1 MAKAAKRPATAGKS
15 PVTSAKAAPKAAL
28 PKAAAAKKPAVKP
41 VKAVSKSAVPAK
53 PVAQPKAKSAAKPLG
68 KPAVKVEAKAK
79 AAAPAKPVA
88 KTKPVAAAKTATA
101 KAAPAPAKP
110 AAAKPAAAVQTK
122 PKTAKVEKAS
132 AVKAATPPS
141 LSNAQPKP
149 APAVKA
155 RQSALE
161 PKPGVIPTSRPTAS
175 AARRKTTSR
184 TASVDDQTDR
194 FEAAKPA
201 TAMYEKAKATPVIQA
216 GADGTKSPFT
226 PSELRTWRAIL
237 LQKRAELADDIVD
250 LRKDAMEAEDGH
262 TTPNHIAERGSDADL
277 QDMSLGM
284 ADQEEAILY
293 QLDRA
298 IRKIATGRPTAYGL
312 CEHTGE
318 PVAIS
323 RLELMPWTPLSIQ
336 GAEYM
341 ESNNLTIEDVLIED

>member
-15 PVTSAKAAPKAAL
+15 PVTRAKAAPKAA
-28 PKAAAAKKPAVKP
+28 AVKKPAA
-41 VKAVSKSAVPAK
+41 KAAGKAAVTAK
-53 PVAQPKAKSAAKPLG
+53 PVAQPTKAKAKATAKPVS
-68 KPAVKVEAKAK
+68 KPVVKAK

-88 KTKPVAAAKTATA
+88 KAKPAVAKAAPA
-101 KAAPAPAKP
+101 KAAPAPAP
-110 AAAKPAAAVQTK
+110 AKPATAVQAK
-122 PKTAKVEKAS
+122 PKTGKVEKAN
-132 AVKAATPPS
+132 AVKAGAKPS
-141 LSNAQPKP
+141 MNGAQPKP
-149 APAVKA
+149 APAAKA

-161 PKPGVIPTSRPTAS
+161 PKPGVIPSSQPTAP

-184 TASVDDQTDR
+184 TASVDDQTER
-194 FEAAKPA
+194 FEAAKPG
-201 TAMYEKAKATPVIQA
+201 TAIYEKAKSTPVIQA
-216 GADGTKSPFT
+216 GADGSKSPFS

-250 LRKDAMEAEDGH
+250 LRKDAMEVEDGH

-293 QLDRA
+293 QLDHA
-298 IRKIATGRPTAYGL
+298 IRKIATGRPIAYGI

-318 PVAIS
+318 PVALS

>member
-15 PVTSAKAAPKAAL
+15 PVTRAKAAPKAAAVKK
-28 PKAAAAKKPAVKP
+28 PVAKAAGKAAVTAK
-41 VKAVSKSAVPAK
+41 PAK
-53 PVAQPKAKSAAKPLG
+53 PVAQPTKAKAKVTAKPAS
-68 KPAVKVEAKAK
+68 KPVVKAK

-88 KTKPVAAAKTATA
+88 KAKPAVAKAAPAKAAPA

-110 AAAKPAAAVQTK
+110 ATAVQAK
-122 PKTAKVEKAS
+122 PKTGKVEKAN
-132 AVKAATPPS
+132 AVKAGTKPS
-141 LSNAQPKP
+141 INLSQPKP
-149 APAVKA
+149 APAAKA

-161 PKPGVIPTSRPTAS
+161 PKPGVIPSSQPTAS
-175 AARRKTTSR
+175 AARRKTTSW

-194 FEAAKPA
+194 FEAAKPG
-201 TAMYEKAKATPVIQA
+201 TAMYEKAKSTPVIQA
-216 GADGTKSPFT
+216 GADGSKSPFS

-250 LRKDAMEAEDGH
+250 LRKDAMEVEDGH

-298 IRKIATGRPTAYGL
+298 IRKIAAGRPNAYGL

-318 PVAIS
+318 PVALS

>member
-15 PVTSAKAAPKAAL
+15 PVTRAKAAPKAA
-28 PKAAAAKKPAVKP
+28 AVKKPAAKAAGKAAVTAKP
-41 VKAVSKSAVPAK
+41 VK
-53 PVAQPKAKSAAKPLG
+53 PVAQPTKAKAKVTAKPAS
-68 KPAVKVEAKAK
+68 KPVVKAK

-88 KTKPVAAAKTATA
+88 KAKPAVAKAAPAKAAPAPA

-110 AAAKPAAAVQTK
+110 ATAVQAK
-122 PKTAKVEKAS
+122 PKTGKVEKAN
-132 AVKAATPPS
+132 AVKAGAKPS
-141 LSNAQPKP
+141 MNGAQPKP
-149 APAVKA
+149 APAAKA

-161 PKPGVIPTSRPTAS
+161 PKPGVIPSSQPTAS

-184 TASVDDQTDR
+184 TASVDDQTER
-194 FEAAKPA
+194 FEAAKPG
-201 TAMYEKAKATPVIQA
+201 TAMYEKAKSTPVIQA
-216 GADGTKSPFT
+216 GADGSKSPFS

-250 LRKDAMEAEDGH
+250 LRKDAMEVEDGH

-298 IRKIATGRPTAYGL
+298 IRKIATGRPNAYGL

-318 PVAIS
+318 PVALS

>member
-15 PVTSAKAAPKAAL
+15 PVTRAKAAPKAA
-28 PKAAAAKKPAVKP
+28 AVKKPAA
-41 VKAVSKSAVPAK
+41 KAAGKAAVTAK
-53 PVAQPKAKSAAKPLG
+53 PVAQPTKAKAKVTAKPAS
-68 KPAVKVEAKAK
+68 KPVVKAK

-88 KTKPVAAAKTATA
+88 KAKPAVA

-110 AAAKPAAAVQTK
+110 APAPAKPATAVQAK
-122 PKTAKVEKAS
+122 PKTGKVEKAN
-132 AVKAATPPS
+132 AVKAGAKPS
-141 LSNAQPKP
+141 MDGAQPKP
-149 APAVKA
+149 APAAKA

-161 PKPGVIPTSRPTAS
+161 PKPGVIPSSQPTAS

-194 FEAAKPA
+194 FEAAKPG
-201 TAMYEKAKATPVIQA
+201 TAMYEKAKSTPVIQA
-216 GADGTKSPFT
+216 GADGSKSPFS

-250 LRKDAMEAEDGH
+250 LRKDAMEVEDGH

-298 IRKIATGRPTAYGL
+298 IRKIATGRPNAYGL

-318 PVAIS
+318 PVALS